1 MVNRIGDQT
10 GIGYSTGI
18 PDRNLTV
25 IPWQED
31 GPGKGRQGRNVKP
44 VQMRTG
50 SGGLRRVSEALLSS
64 HVVASIFSTFARE
77 LSAIVR
83 F

>member
-1 MVNRIGDQT
+1 MVNRNRVVNRNTRPEFNHYTMARGRAGQ
-10 GIGYSTGI
+10 GSTGSE
-18 PDRNLTV
+18 RHT
-25 IPWQED
+25 
-31 GPGKGRQGRNVKP
+31 GPNAHRFR
-44 VQMRTG
+44 
-50 SGGLRRVSEALLSS
+50 GLRRLSEALLPS